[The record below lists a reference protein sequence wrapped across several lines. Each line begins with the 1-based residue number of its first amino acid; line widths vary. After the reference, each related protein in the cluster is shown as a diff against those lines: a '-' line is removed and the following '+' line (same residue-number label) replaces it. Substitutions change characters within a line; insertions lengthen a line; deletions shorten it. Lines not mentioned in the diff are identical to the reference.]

1 MSNQPHLGDHPDA
14 TRRPYPYPLDANQGA
29 PRTQEPGV
37 TVGDGR
43 QVSSDERAAAI
54 MAHLSAPIAFVL
66 SAGWLSVVGP
76 LIVWALYKNRSP
88 QVRSAAAGAF
98 NFNVTFWI
106 LQVIG
111 WILVFTVIG
120 IPVALA
126 IWGITFL
133 VAAWCHI
140 KGAIRAARGEHYT
153 YPFQIRILS

>member
-1 MSNQPHLGDHPDA
+1 MTHSEMYAHQD
-14 TRRPYPYPLDANQGA
+14 RP
-29 PRTQEPGV
+29 V
-37 TVGDGR
+37 TPADDDDRVA
-43 QVSSDERAAAI
+43 QVL
-54 MAHLSAPIAFVL
+54 AHLSAPIAFVL